1 MQISHFKVFSELNV
15 LQLREKIIPEF
26 ERLHGPEY
34 QALIMVDNSQGHA
47 AYAEDALL
55 TSKMNLNPGGA
66 VPKLRDGWFMQ
77 DGCRITQPMV
87 FPADHPTSDAG
98 KPKGIKQVLLERGLW
113 RQGLNLECK
122 KPKQC
127 SVDSIGCC
135 ARRLLSQQPDFLE
148 QKSSVQEVIDA
159 AGHLCIFLPKF
170 HCELNFIEFF
180 WGAVKKYLREHCDYT
195 FDTLKTNLPKALAS
209 VELKTIRKWE
219 HRMIRWMEAYRDGKS
234 AKDAQFEVKKYSS
247 RQYKSHRKVSESVA
261 RRFDEQP
268 STN

>member
-1 MQISHFKVFSELNV
+1 

-47 AYAEDALL
+47 AYANDALL
-55 TSKMNLNPGGA
+55 ATKMNLNPGGA
-66 VPKLRDGWFMQ
+66 VPKLRDGWFMHN
-77 DGCRITQPMV
+77 GCRISQPMV
-87 FPADHPTSDAG
+87 FPTDHPTHPNQ
-98 KPKGIKQVLLERGLW
+98 PKGIKQVLNERGLW
-113 RQGLNLECK
+113 RQGLHLECK
-122 KPKQC
+122 KPKIC
-127 SVDSIGCC
+127 SIDSIDCC

-148 QKSSVQEVIDA
+148 QKSSVQEVIEA

-195 FDTLKTNLPKALAS
+195 FETLKANLPKALES
-209 VELKTIRKWE
+209 VQLSTIRKWE

-234 AKDAQFEVKKYSS
+234 AKDAQFDVKKYGS
-247 RQYKSHRKVSESVA
+247 RQYTSHRKALESVA
-261 RRFDEQP
+261 RRFDEP